1 MTMEEEVVNQIN
13 QGDTAWII
21 VATGLVALMT
31 LPALALFYGGLTR
44 AKSIINTLMMNAGTY
59 FIVSIVWVLWAYSLS
74 FGQSNWGIIGSF
86 EKFFMNGVGVNS
98 VSGTIPEFVF
108 CAFQLTFAAIT
119 TALISGAVVERM
131 KFSAWFLFSIL
142 WVTFVYSP
150 IAHWVWGGGFLA
162 KLGALD
168 FAGGTV
174 VHLNAGISA
183 IALALVLGR
192 RKEEGI
198 LPSQMPLVL
207 LGGALLLVG
216 WFGFNAGS
224 ALSASGLAGVA
235 LLNTNTAASFGAVVW
250 MVIEWGHRKKP
261 TMLGAM
267 SGLLA
272 GLVGITPA
280 AGFVNIGGAL
290 FIGFAC
296 AVLSYIAVVVVKKF
310 FPWDDALDVF
320 GIHGVS
326 GAIGAILTGFFADPS
341 VNNAAGLFYG
351 SSKQPIIQ
359 LISVVVPLIY
369 SFVITFIIAKVLDV
383 LVGLRVRED
392 EEEEGLDSSQHGEK
406 AFNL

>member
-1 MTMEEEVVNQIN
+1 MVMQEAVIN
-13 QGDTAWII
+13 QGDTAWLI

-59 FIVSIVWVLWAYSLS
+59 FIVSVVWVLWAYSLS
-74 FGQSNWGIIGSF
+74 FGPSKWGIIGDT
-86 EKFFMNGVGVNS
+86 EKFFMNGIGVET

-119 TALISGAVVERM
+119 TALISGSVVERM

-162 KLGALD
+162 NLGALD

-174 VHLNAGISA
+174 VHINAGMA
-183 IALALVLGR
+183 GIALALALGR

-207 LGGALLLVG
+207 LGGGLLLIG

-224 ALSASGLAGVA
+224 ALSASGLAGAA
-235 LLNTNTAASFGAVVW
+235 LINTNTAASFGAVVW
-250 MVIEWGHRKKP
+250 MVIEWIHRKKP

-296 AVLSYIAVVVVKKF
+296 AVLSYIAVVVVKRF

-320 GIHGVS
+320 GIHGIS
-326 GAIGAILTGFFADPS
+326 GIVGAILTGFFADPDI
-341 VNNAAGLFYG
+341 NNAAGLLYG
-351 SSKQPIIQ
+351 NFKQPLIQ
-359 LISVVVPLIY
+359 IFAVVVSMIY
-369 SFVITFIIAKVLDV
+369 SFVMTFIIAKVLDV
-383 LVGLRVRED
+383 VVGLRVSED
-392 EEEEGLDSSQHGEK
+392 EEEGGLDSSQHGEK
-406 AFNL
+406 AFNM

>member
-1 MTMEEEVVNQIN
+1 MQEAVIN
-13 QGDTAWII
+13 QGDTAWLI

-44 AKSIINTLMMNAGTY
+44 AKSIINTLMMNAATY
-59 FIVSIVWVLWAYSLS
+59 FIVSVVWVLWAYSLS
-74 FGQSNWGIIGSF
+74 FGPSKWGIIGGT
-86 EKFFMNGVGVNS
+86 EKFFMNGVGVKS

-162 KLGALD
+162 NLGALD

-174 VHLNAGISA
+174 VHINAGMA
-183 IALALVLGR
+183 GIALALALGR

-207 LGGALLLVG
+207 LGGGLLLVG

-224 ALSASGLAGVA
+224 ALSASGLAGAA
-235 LLNTNTAASFGAVVW
+235 LINTNTAASFGAVVW
-250 MVIEWGHRKKP
+250 MIIEWIHRKKP

-320 GIHGVS
+320 GIHGIS
-326 GAIGAILTGFFADPS
+326 GIVGAILTGFFADPDI
-341 VNNAAGLFYG
+341 NNAAGLLYG
-351 SSKQPIIQ
+351 NFKQPLIQ
-359 LISVVVPLIY
+359 IFAVVVSMIY
-369 SFVITFIIAKVLDV
+369 SFVMTFIIAKVLDV
-383 LVGLRVRED
+383 VVGLRVSED

-406 AFNL
+406 AFNM

>member
-1 MTMEEEVVNQIN
+1 MVMQEAVIN
-13 QGDTAWII
+13 QGDTAWLI

-44 AKSIINTLMMNAGTY
+44 AKSIINTLMMNAATY
-59 FIVSIVWVLWAYSLS
+59 FIVSVVWVLWAYSLS
-74 FGQSNWGIIGSF
+74 FGPSKWGIIGGT
-86 EKFFMNGVGVNS
+86 EKFFMNGVGVKS

-119 TALISGAVVERM
+119 TALISGSVVERM

-162 KLGALD
+162 NLGALD

-174 VHLNAGISA
+174 VHINAGMA
-183 IALALVLGR
+183 GIALALVLGR

-198 LPSQMPLVL
+198 LPSQMPLVF
-207 LGGALLLVG
+207 LGGGLLLVG

-224 ALSASGLAGVA
+224 SLSASGLAGVA
-235 LLNTNTAASFGAVVW
+235 LINTNTAASFGAVVW
-250 MVIEWGHRKKP
+250 MVIEWIHRKKT

-320 GIHGVS
+320 GIHGIS
-326 GAIGAILTGFFADPS
+326 GILGAILTGFFADPDI
-341 VNNAAGLFYG
+341 NNAAGLLYG
-351 SSKQPIIQ
+351 NFKQPLIQ
-359 LISVVVPLIY
+359 IFAVVVSMIY
-369 SFVITFIIAKVLDV
+369 SFVMTFIIAKVLDV
-383 LVGLRVRED
+383 VVGLRVSED
-392 EEEEGLDSSQHGEK
+392 EEEGGLDSSQHGEK
-406 AFNL
+406 AFNM

>member
-1 MTMEEEVVNQIN
+1 MQEAVIN
-13 QGDTAWII
+13 QGDTAWLI

-44 AKSIINTLMMNAGTY
+44 AKSIINTLMMNAATY
-59 FIVSIVWVLWAYSLS
+59 FIVSVVWVLWAYSLS
-74 FGQSNWGIIGSF
+74 FGPSKWGIIGGT
-86 EKFFMNGVGVNS
+86 EKFFMNGVGVKS

-119 TALISGAVVERM
+119 TALISGSVVERM

-162 KLGALD
+162 NLGALD

-174 VHLNAGISA
+174 VHINAGMAGIV
-183 IALALVLGR
+183 LALVLGR
-192 RKEEGI
+192 RKEESI

-207 LGGALLLVG
+207 LGGGLLLIG

-224 ALSASGLAGVA
+224 ALSASGLAGAA
-235 LLNTNTAASFGAVVW
+235 LINTNTAASFGAVVW
-250 MVIEWGHRKKP
+250 MVVEWIHRKKP

-272 GLVGITPA
+272 VLVGITPA

-320 GIHGVS
+320 GIHGIS
-326 GAIGAILTGFFADPS
+326 GIVGAILTGFFAAPDI
-341 VNNAAGLFYG
+341 NNAAGLLYG
-351 SSKQPIIQ
+351 NFKQPLIQ
-359 LISVVVPLIY
+359 IFVVVVSMIY
-369 SFVITFIIAKVLDV
+369 SFVMTFIIAKVLDV
-383 LVGLRVRED
+383 VVGLRVIED
-392 EEEEGLDSSQHGEK
+392 EEEGGLDSSQHGEK
-406 AFNL
+406 AFNM

>member
-1 MTMEEEVVNQIN
+1 MVMQEAVIN
-13 QGDTAWII
+13 QGDTAWLI

-31 LPALALFYGGLTR
+31 FPALALFYGGLTR

-59 FIVSIVWVLWAYSLS
+59 FVVSVVWVLWAYSLS
-74 FGQSNWGIIGSF
+74 FGPSKWGIIGDT
-86 EKFFMNGVGVNS
+86 EKFFMNGIGVET

-119 TALISGAVVERM
+119 TALISGSVVERM

-162 KLGALD
+162 NLGALD

-174 VHLNAGISA
+174 VHINAGMA
-183 IALALVLGR
+183 GIALALALGR

-207 LGGALLLVG
+207 LGGGLLLVG

-224 ALSASGLAGVA
+224 ALSASGLAGAA
-235 LLNTNTAASFGAVVW
+235 LINTNTAASFGAVVW
-250 MVIEWGHRKKP
+250 MVIEWIHRKKP

-320 GIHGVS
+320 GIHGIS
-326 GAIGAILTGFFADPS
+326 GIVGAILTGFFADPDI
-341 VNNAAGLFYG
+341 NNAAGLLYG
-351 SSKQPIIQ
+351 NFKQPLIQ
-359 LISVVVPLIY
+359 IFAVIVSMIY
-369 SFVITFIIAKVLDV
+369 SFVMTFIIAKVLDV
-383 LVGLRVRED
+383 VVGLRVSED

-406 AFNL
+406 AFNM